1 MAHRI
6 VIPEGM
12 KRQYEQ
18 WEIAPGRLVG
28 NTLYCSGQIGFDPDG
43 TPRLYQTEPTGTY
56 SAWKANATGRN
67 SKTVREFLEKH
78 YVRRPAPVVVAGD
91 PSSRARRC
99 GSQTD
104 EVAADDRQTIKLA
117 VKALLEVRRRR
128 SAPGAVSPPDD
139 QVWMSGPQHGQK
151 STTTKQKQR

>member
-1 MAHRI
+1 MRPFGISTLI
-6 VIPEGM
+6 V
-12 KRQYEQ
+12 
-18 WEIAPGRLVG
+18 
-28 NTLYCSGQIGFDPDG
+28 GFDPDG

-99 GSQTD
+99 VSQTD

-117 VKALLEVRRRR
+117 VKALLEVRHRRFGVCALANGWLTVR
-128 SAPGAVSPPDD
+128 PRRAAGGIGGRLGEEYRGGGDARRV
-139 QVWMSGPQHGQK
+139 HA
-151 STTTKQKQR
+151 STIPSWLLRFCAAS

>member
-1 MAHRI
+1 VRPFGISTLI
-6 VIPEGM
+6 V
-12 KRQYEQ
+12 
-18 WEIAPGRLVG
+18 
-28 NTLYCSGQIGFDPDG
+28 GFDPDG

-99 GSQTD
+99 VSQTD

-128 SAPGAVSPPDD
+128 FGVCALANGWLTVRPPARR
-139 QVWMSGPQHGQK
+139 WHRW
-151 STTTKQKQR
+151 TTRGRISRWR